1 MEELLKIG
9 KAAEYLQVSEDTLR
23 LWDKTEKL
31 KPIKTAGGHRR
42 YSIKQLDEFRGKTK
56 VRQYGYLYDH
66 LCSAQFIA
74 DEIGDDLAD
83 EILRI
88 REKIGKKLL
97 DEYGIKHD

>member
-23 LWDKTEKL
+23 LWDKTGKL

-56 VRQYGYLYDH
+56 VRQYGDLYNH

>member
-1 MEELLKIG
+1 MEDL
-9 KAAEYLQVSEDTLR
+9 
-23 LWDKTEKL
+23 
-31 KPIKTAGGHRR
+31 
-42 YSIKQLDEFRGKTK
+42 KTK
-56 VRQYGYLYDH
+56 KYGDLYNH

-97 DEYGIKHD
+97 DEYGIKYDLEKEVVDYIYTLPHSRTGIPGGWKCSWNEEEVIKIVKHFLKVK

>member
-23 LWDKTEKL
+23 LWDKTGKL

-56 VRQYGYLYDH
+56 VLQYGDLYNH

>member
-23 LWDKTEKL
+23 LWDKTGKL

-56 VRQYGYLYDH
+56 VHQYGYLYDY

>member
-23 LWDKTEKL
+23 LWDKAGKL

-56 VRQYGYLYDH
+56 VRQYGDLYNH